1 MMIEYPSALSPLS
14 TSSASA
20 SSNQK
25 QRTSKTKEWTALQT
39 KLWDAQKLARV
50 ILGREAKEM
59 TSSEVLE
66 AIRAFAEMK
75 QELELLRRQS
85 TWMKKMVVATK
96 SSQAA
101 LKRVVERRR
110 RRSSEEKTSCT
121 KVTAVETLKESGKDK
136 ESTQDAVMEED
147 EEEAVD
153 GRNDTSSS
161 SSRNESPLED
171 ATITTTTKDSK
182 DEDRDTRVVVKPSKS
197 QSWGV
202 GVIADLEDKIIKW
215 QATFAQLNQDHETQL
230 IKCQADLD
238 RVSMSLDSMGES
250 TRQISPE
257 QADQARA
264 ELDRLVAIVSAFP
277 SKSRLEELERDVT
290 ACRKSEQQA
299 KMDLARALQELE
311 DIRNDERNHHPL
323 QRSFQ
328 DHGPTKKS
336 SSDRLY
342 RYSKKK
348 IQKLF
353 RLDHRNSSA
362 TASTLNQ

>member
-1 MMIEYPSALSPLS
+1 M
-14 TSSASA
+14 
-20 SSNQK
+20 
-25 QRTSKTKEWTALQT
+25 QT

-50 ILGREAKEM
+50 ILGREAKDM

-75 QELELLRRQS
+75 QELELLRKQS

-96 SSQAA
+96 SSQAS

-110 RRSSEEKTSCT
+110 RRSSEEKTCT
-121 KVTAVETLKESGKDK
+121 KVNAVEAPKESGKDK
-136 ESTQDAVMEED
+136 ESTQDAIIEED
-147 EEEAVD
+147 EVQAVD
-153 GRNDTSSS
+153 GRNDTSSP
-161 SSRNESPLED
+161 SSRNKTPLED
-171 ATITTTTKDSK
+171 STPTTTTKDSK
-182 DEDRDTRVVVKPSKS
+182 DEDRDTRVVVKPTKS

-202 GVIADLEDKIIKW
+202 GVMADLEDKIIKW

-230 IKCQADLD
+230 IKCQADLE

-250 TRQISPE
+250 TTQISPD
-257 QADQARA
+257 QAHQARA
-264 ELDRLVAIVSAFP
+264 ELERLMAIVSAFP
-277 SKSRLEELERDVT
+277 SKSRLEELEQEVM
-290 ACRKSEQQA
+290 ACRMSEQQA

-311 DIRNDERNHHPL
+311 DIRNDEQNHHSL
-323 QRSFQ
+323 QRDFQ
-328 DHGPTKKS
+328 DHGRNNKKS
-336 SSDRLY
+336 SSDRFY

-348 IQKLF
+348 FQKLF